1 MTDPNAMVQGLENQN
16 TMKVVQKLADS
27 EEVAR
32 LAKTIDQSALR
43 NAATKQDPEVMRA
56 ILSQLLATEE
66 GRRLAKKVKAAM
78 ENG

>member
-43 NAATKQDPEVMRA
+43 NAATKHDPEVMRA

>member
-56 ILSQLLATEE
+56 ILTQLLATEE